1 MIPRRSIEELLV
13 RHQFEPGLKDVYV
26 EGVFDKEVLTSCFQ
40 ANSRSDYIVYE
51 VDGIEVPGDVLRKYG
66 LTDGNKQRVIALAK
80 ELSTL
85 EGDKSYRCIVDKDL
99 DSWLNAVENVP
110 RLKWTEHASLEL
122 YFYTRRIVSD
132 LLVSSGRARIADLD
146 AFMDSLVL
154 ALKKIFAMRLA
165 DKNLDWKMEWVDP
178 YKDLSISGSGLL
190 LDYVAYS
197 ARILSKNK
205 HMAERTTFDAETIK
219 WEAMLVGDPRS
230 YIRGHDLVDLMAW
243 SIKEFKGIKE
253 VANSVTIERMLV
265 LLSAAVSEL
274 LELIE

>member
-40 ANSRSDYIVYE
+40 ANSRSDFIVYE

-80 ELSTL
+80 ELSIL

-99 DSWLNAVENVP
+99 DSWLNAVESVP

-132 LLVSSGRARIADLD
+132 LLVSSGRARIADID
-146 AFMDSLVL
+146 VFMDSLVL

-265 LLSAAVSEL
+265 LLSAAVSEF